1 MLRGNLEP
9 LKGCPSGVA
18 PTSLEFSKN
27 QWSNHTEMKMKINTS
42 TLKSAQTCAF
52 YPRPQSHAKL

>member
-9 LKGCPSGVA
+9 QKGCLCGVA

-27 QWSNHTEMKMKINTS
+27 QCSNHTEMKMKINRS

-52 YPRPQSHAKL
+52 YPRPQSYTKL